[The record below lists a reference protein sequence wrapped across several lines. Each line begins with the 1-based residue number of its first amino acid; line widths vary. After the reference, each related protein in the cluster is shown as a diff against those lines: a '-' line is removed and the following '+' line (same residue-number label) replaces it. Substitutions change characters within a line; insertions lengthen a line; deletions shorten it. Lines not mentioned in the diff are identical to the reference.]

1 MDKANELSLSIPPDT
16 DLRVLLD
23 KIDAR
28 TVTAPKVNLVV
39 EESEEKKGQEGLSK
53 RALKRVC
60 YYYVCACWYIRLTN
74 M

>member
-1 MDKANELSLSIPPDT
+1 MDKANELSLSISPDT
-16 DLRVLLD
+16 NLRVLLG

-53 RALKRVC
+53 RGLKRVC
-60 YYYVCACWYIRLTN
+60 YDYVNTCWYIRLTN